1 LIVVGEDPLALLEK
15 VLPLVVY
22 VHASDRLGEN
32 IYQHGVPGTGLV
44 EFNRI
49 FALLQKNNYTGWI
62 SVEYNGTGGVEALR
76 TAIDFIRNNYK
87 G

>member
-1 LIVVGEDPLALLEK
+1 
-15 VLPLVVY
+15 
-22 VHASDRLGEN
+22 
-32 IYQHGVPGTGLV
+32 V